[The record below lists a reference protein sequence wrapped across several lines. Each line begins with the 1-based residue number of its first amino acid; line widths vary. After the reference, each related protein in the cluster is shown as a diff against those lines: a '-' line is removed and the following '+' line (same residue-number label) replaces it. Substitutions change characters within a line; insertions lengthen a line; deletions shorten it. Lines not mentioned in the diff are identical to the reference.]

1 MSQQCID
8 PIVGKILAGWRYD
21 ISGLAPE
28 MRGDY
33 ESHFAGCERCRSR
46 QRMHRMIDVG
56 LIALA
61 SVSGGVFLL
70 AFGVIRH
77 FGPRHAFWLE
87 IAALAGF
94 ALSALIWL
102 VVAVATPAP
111 VTVLDAARQGARR
124 VHDRLP
130 PEIRERLPEELA
142 GEDYRDID
150 MIRSLPRISALRI
163 ITVALLGAVLSAS
176 AGATCLFSAP
186 VHSSSAGS
194 PHTGCHPHPA
204 LTKIALA
211 RHAVLHEVSGACAA
225 N

>member
-1 MSQQCID
+1 MSQCID
-8 PIVGKILAGWRYD
+8 PVVGKILAGWRYD

-33 ESHFAGCERCRSR
+33 EEHLAACQHCRSR
-46 QRMHRMIDVG
+46 QRLHRGIDLG

-61 SVSGGVFLL
+61 SVSAGVFLL

-87 IAALAGF
+87 LAALAGF

-111 VTVLDAARQGARR
+111 TTVVDAARLGARH

-130 PEIRERLPEELA
+130 QEIRQRVPEDVWLK
-142 GEDYRDID
+142 
-150 MIRSLPRISALRI
+150 
-163 ITVALLGAVLSAS
+163 IT
-176 AGATCLFSAP
+176 
-186 VHSSSAGS
+186 GS
-194 PHTGCHPHPA
+194 
-204 LTKIALA
+204 
-211 RHAVLHEVSGACAA
+211 
-225 N
+225 

>member
-1 MSQQCID
+1 MSVCVE

-33 ESHFAGCERCRSR
+33 EAHFADCDHCRSR
-46 QRMHRMIDVG
+46 QQLHRTIDIS
-56 LIALA
+56 LIVLA
-61 SVSGGVFLL
+61 SLSAAGFLL

-77 FGPRHAFWLE
+77 FEPRHTFWLE

-111 VTVLDAARQGARR
+111 MTVVDVAMLGARR

-130 PEIRERLPEELA
+130 PEIRER
-142 GEDYRDID
+142 
-150 MIRSLPRISALRI
+150 
-163 ITVALLGAVLSAS
+163 
-176 AGATCLFSAP
+176 
-186 VHSSSAGS
+186 
-194 PHTGCHPHPA
+194 
-204 LTKIALA
+204 
-211 RHAVLHEVSGACAA
+211 
-225 N
+225 

>member
-28 MRGDY
+28 MGSDY
-33 ESHFAGCERCRSR
+33 ESHFAQCEHCRGR
-46 QRMHRMIDVG
+46 QRMHRTIDVG

-70 AFGVIRH
+70 TFGVIRH
-77 FGPRHAFWLE
+77 FVPRHAFWLE

-111 VTVLDAARQGARR
+111 VTVLDAA
-124 VHDRLP
+124 
-130 PEIRERLPEELA
+130 
-142 GEDYRDID
+142 
-150 MIRSLPRISALRI
+150 
-163 ITVALLGAVLSAS
+163 
-176 AGATCLFSAP
+176 
-186 VHSSSAGS
+186 
-194 PHTGCHPHPA
+194 
-204 LTKIALA
+204 
-211 RHAVLHEVSGACAA
+211 
-225 N
+225 